1 MAEIRNAA
9 WTLSMQVDWVDAK
22 SGVTDRKQKKNVK
35 GEDHNN

>member
-9 WTLSMQVDWVDAK
+9 WTLSVQVDWVDAK
-22 SGVTDRKQKKNVK
+22 SGVTVRKQKNVK